1 VTHKTND
8 SNTFLLKKKPKAIK
22 KEIFEIKSIDGI
34 NVAGK
39 TSRLE
44 NRYITLLWFSQEN
57 IFQDKYIS
65 IFSK

>member
-1 VTHKTND
+1 M
-8 SNTFLLKKKPKAIK
+8 KAIK

-44 NRYITLLWFSQEN
+44 NI
-57 IFQDKYIS
+57 
-65 IFSK
+65 

>member
-1 VTHKTND
+1 MIIRAAHNTND
-8 SNTFLLKKKPKAIK
+8 RNTLLFEKKMKAIK

-44 NRYITLLWFSQEN
+44 NIYTTLLCFSQEN
-57 IFQDKYIS
+57 IF
-65 IFSK
+65 

>member
-1 VTHKTND
+1 M
-8 SNTFLLKKKPKAIK
+8 KAIK

-44 NRYITLLWFSQEN
+44 NIYTTLLCFSQEN
-57 IFQDKYIS
+57 IF
-65 IFSK
+65 

>member
-1 VTHKTND
+1 MKHNINDTNR
-8 SNTFLLKKKPKAIK
+8 LLFKKKKKAIK

-44 NRYITLLWFSQEN
+44 TIYINLL
-57 IFQDKYIS
+57 
-65 IFSK
+65 